1 MSTTPETIVKVDC
14 HLKLKCTCT
23 SLFMVTSDDT
33 HVRTYL
39 SDGGSMRPLD
49 GAVLL
54 LVVVVVM
61 AVAVVTVVVA
71 RLGWLHGGL
80 RRLRDGQW

>member
-1 MSTTPETIVKVDC
+1 MHVYLYDD
-14 HLKLKCTCT
+14 
-23 SLFMVTSDDT
+23 SDDT
-33 HVRTYL
+33 HKQCGTYL
-39 SDGGSMRPLD
+39 GDGGSMRPLD
-49 GAVLL
+49 DAVLL

-80 RRLRDGQW
+80 RDRQW

>member
-1 MSTTPETIVKVDC
+1 MHVYLYDD
-14 HLKLKCTCT
+14 
-23 SLFMVTSDDT
+23 SDDT
-33 HVRTYL
+33 HKQCGTYL
-39 SDGGSMRPLD
+39 GDGGSMRPLD
-49 GAVLL
+49 DAVLL

-71 RLGWLHGGL
+71 RLGWLHGRL